1 MHRRNVFFY
10 IAIVRCTIKIVCTM
24 VIVGKNVNRSGIQK
38 ETKKAQF
45 VICIVPIRLSLGM
58 INNLGRVDKPPLS
71 NQTSSSPSI
80 RKYKSIDGSRC

>member
-1 MHRRNVFFY
+1 M
-10 IAIVRCTIKIVCTM
+10 IVVN
-24 VIVGKNVNRSGIQK
+24 KNVDRSGIQK
-38 ETKKAQF
+38 ANKKVQF